1 MPSSNLEPRTAC
13 RATPRPLI
21 VDNPYSGEVHC
32 AVRYHSD
39 AEVGAIVDKAAQQQR
54 SWRDVPLGQRL
65 DVVNKCGVCS
75 AIRCYIGHFA

>member
-1 MPSSNLEPRTAC
+1 MASIAPRD
-13 RATPRPLI
+13 RPLI

-65 DVVNKCGVCS
+65 DIVNKCVVL
-75 AIRCYIGHFA
+75 IRHSRSLGYQPGFER